1 MNWII
6 SKSEKIEFH
15 TNLSAVLKPIEKF
28 LEDYQFFVS
37 DYLFKSE
44 SNNLPFQNFS
54 SNYEILSAEDFK
66 KILQG
71 EVQFM
76 WLYLAAVPK
85 GEQILIDDENLPYV
99 EGNPDIWE
107 AGFQMGNAVFELY
120 AYDSSYTIL
129 KFKNQEHSE
138 LFKDYFR
145 EAERLE
151 EYQF

>member
-15 TNLSAVLKPIEKF
+15 TNLSAVLKPLEDV
-28 LEDYQFFVS
+28 LEDYQFFIS
-37 DYLFKSE
+37 DYLFISE
-44 SNNLPFQNFS
+44 NKNLPFKNFS
-54 SNYEILSAEDFK
+54 SNYEILSADMLKE
-66 KILQG
+66 ILKDK
-71 EVQFM
+71 VQFI
-76 WLYLAAVPK
+76 WLYLAAIPK
-85 GEQILIDDENLPYV
+85 SEKILIDEENLPYI

-107 AGFQMGNAVFELY
+107 AGFQMKNAVFELY
-120 AYDSSYTIL
+120 AYDSSYTIV

>member
-44 SNNLPFQNFS
+44 SSNLPFQNFS
-54 SNYEILSAEDFK
+54 SNYEILSAEDVK
-66 KILQG
+66 KMLLE

-85 GEQILIDDENLPYV
+85 GDQILIDDENLPYV
-99 EGNPDIWE
+99 EGNPEIWE
-107 AGFQMGNAVFELY
+107 AGFQMENAAFELY

-138 LFKDYFR
+138 LFQEYFR

-151 EYQF
+151 DYQF

>member
-66 KILQG
+66 KILQE